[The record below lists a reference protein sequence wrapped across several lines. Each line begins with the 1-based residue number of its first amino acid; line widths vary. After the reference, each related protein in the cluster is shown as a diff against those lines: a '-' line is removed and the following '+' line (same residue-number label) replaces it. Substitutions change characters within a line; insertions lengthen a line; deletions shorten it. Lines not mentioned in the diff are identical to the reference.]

1 MRKPYVFLWAQSCWD
16 DQASRVGAIWKIATK
31 AFTTALSMESVGLFT
46 LDPCSGI
53 RLSYLAEGAANIV
66 YQIVHPPT
74 SPSTEADLGFPVD
87 QADGALPATPPPTEI
102 SPTTIDPLLQGKLIR
117 LRKDLSTTVPVTES
131 WDHFQNVVTPLFLGS
146 QLVSQTL
153 FKISREFVRN
163 LNAEL
168 RCMENDGRRGQ
179 MRHGVYV
186 DENEAYGTLV
196 SNMSSDESSMSIE
209 FKPKWLVQS
218 PSAPQGSKRC
228 RTCALRAMKQARI
241 QGTRRGDDGK
251 DGFCPLSLA
260 SRDRSKVQ
268 GVVEHFL
275 GSSQYSDI
283 DRMFL
288 GDQLLKW
295 FPESPLLQ
303 RLKQL
308 QRDLDPQGV
317 LKADL
322 QSQNFLTAMT
332 IRDCTLFLKVGV
344 PSRSICMLII
354 YHYRYHDLILE
365 LSRLDLAIWIS
376 SRAEVKRQ
384 SIGKGPRDD

>member
-16 DQASRVGAIWKIATK
+16 DQALRIGAIWRTATK
-31 AFTTALSMESVGLFT
+31 ALTAARSMESVPLFT
-46 LDPCSGI
+46 LDSYSGI
-53 RLSYLAEGAANIV
+53 CLSYLAEGAANIV
-66 YQIVHPPT
+66 YQIVHPHT

-87 QADGALPATPPPTEI
+87 QADGTLPATPPPTEI
-102 SPTTIDPLLQGKLIR
+102 SPTTIDPRLLGKLIR

-153 FKISREFVRN
+153 FKISREVVSN

-179 MRHGVYV
+179 QRHGVYV
-186 DENEAYGTLV
+186 DENEGYGTLV
-196 SNMSSDESSMSIE
+196 SNMSSDEWSMSIE

-228 RTCALRAMKQARI
+228 RTCALRAMRQARI
-241 QGTRRGDDGK
+241 QGTRRGDDSK
-251 DGFCPLSLA
+251 DGFCPLSLV
-260 SRDRSKVQ
+260 SRDRSKVR
-268 GVVEHFL
+268 GVVEQLL
-275 GSSQYSDI
+275 GSSQYSDFN
-283 DRMFL
+283 RMFL

-308 QRDLDPQGV
+308 QRDLDPHGV

-322 QSQNFLTAMT
+322 RSQNFLTAMT
-332 IRDCTLFLKVGV
+332 IRDCTLFLKVGL
-344 PSRSICMLII
+344 PC
-354 YHYRYHDLILE
+354 
-365 LSRLDLAIWIS
+365 
-376 SRAEVKRQ
+376 
-384 SIGKGPRDD
+384 